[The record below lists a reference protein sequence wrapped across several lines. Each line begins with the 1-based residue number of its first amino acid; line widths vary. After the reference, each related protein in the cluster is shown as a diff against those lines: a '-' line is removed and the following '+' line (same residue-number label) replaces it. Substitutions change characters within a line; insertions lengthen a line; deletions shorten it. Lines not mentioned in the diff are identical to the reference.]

1 MELNQMEQEAVVVAQ
16 LEFILRWESSL
27 PEGIQDTELIKATMR
42 VLKEFEI
49 LKKEDDK

>member
-27 PEGIQDTELIKATMR
+27 PEPTQDTELIKATMR
-42 VLKEFEI
+42 VLKEFKVF
-49 LKKEDDK
+49 KKDDK

>member
-1 MELNQMEQEAVVVAQ
+1 MELNQMEQEAVVVSQ

-27 PEGIQDTELIKATMR
+27 PEAIQDTELIKATMR